1 MSRAADYVIA
11 LRPTSSSLRGGS
23 RTVSTSNTYVTSVK
37 NSILANTNSYI
48 VSTKNAILANT
59 NTYIAT
65 KSNATDHNLDNLI
78 ALGIL

>member
-11 LRPTSSSLRGGS
+11 MRSSSGS
-23 RTVSTSNTYVTSVK
+23 GRRATSNTYVTTVK